1 MSNDI
6 DEFIESQYSFI
17 YTTSK
22 NETFYF
28 LKLKESTEKFYKD
41 NFRIFDNELKVY
53 FYKIN
58 NNKIEQHSNE
68 LRNILIQDNT
78 LKNFNK
84 ENLNNFVNYVIF
96 HKLFDEKFIKTI
108 VDNTKN
114 INNLYINSTIKNY
127 NDIYYID
134 TENQKN
140 IKDETSKLIDL
151 IKKKVK
157 EPDGRR
163 KSKRK
168 SKKRSSQIKSSKR
181 RKSRK

>member
-1 MSNDI
+1 M
-6 DEFIESQYSFI
+6 
-17 YTTSK
+17 
-22 NETFYF
+22 
-28 LKLKESTEKFYKD
+28 
-41 NFRIFDNELKVY
+41 
-53 FYKIN
+53 
-58 NNKIEQHSNE
+58 
-68 LRNILIQDNT
+68 
-78 LKNFNK
+78 
-84 ENLNNFVNYVIF
+84 IF